1 MNIDL
6 SGKTAIV
13 TGATSALGRVIATTF
28 ARCGARVV
36 LHYFTNR
43 QLAEKIGEDIKHFG
57 GSACIVQA
65 DVTSLE
71 SIQAIHRAIADEDWP
86 VDIIVNNAVTQ
97 FQWTSVID
105 QPVHDY
111 EDQFRSCVMHNL
123 YMIKTFV
130 PQMIRR
136 GWGRVI
142 GINTECSFQC
152 WPTQS
157 AYVSGK
163 HGMNALLQTLAKE
176 VGPNGITVNQIA
188 PGWIRSERDRD
199 KTPESASLQSVS
211 DEYSRMLPLK
221 HRGEE
226 LDVANAAAFLASDL
240 ARFITGVILPVNGGG
255 ACIPKW
261 LHAQEL

>member
-6 SGKTAIV
+6 SGKTAVV
-13 TGATSALGRVIATTF
+13 TGATSALGRVIATTL
-28 ARCGARVV
+28 ASCGARVV
-36 LHYFTNR
+36 LHYFTNK
-43 QLAEKIGEDIKHFG
+43 QLAEKIADQIDRFG
-57 GSACIVQA
+57 GSAWIVQA
-65 DVTSLE
+65 DVTSPE
-71 SIQAIHRAIADEDWP
+71 SVQTMHRAITENDWH

-97 FQWTSVID
+97 IQWTSVLD
-105 QPVHDY
+105 QPANDY

-130 PQMIRR
+130 PAMIRR

-142 GINTECSFQC
+142 GINTECTFQC

-157 AYVSGK
+157 AYVAGK
-163 HGMNALLQTLAKE
+163 HGMSGLLQSFAKE
-176 VGPNGITVNQIA
+176 VGPNGVTVNQIA
-188 PGWIRSERDRD
+188 PGWIRSEREE
-199 KTPESASLQSVS
+199 TPENASLKSLS

-226 LDVANAAAFLASDL
+226 LDVANAVAFLASDL

-255 ACIPKW
+255 ACIPTW
-261 LHAQEL
+261 LQTQE